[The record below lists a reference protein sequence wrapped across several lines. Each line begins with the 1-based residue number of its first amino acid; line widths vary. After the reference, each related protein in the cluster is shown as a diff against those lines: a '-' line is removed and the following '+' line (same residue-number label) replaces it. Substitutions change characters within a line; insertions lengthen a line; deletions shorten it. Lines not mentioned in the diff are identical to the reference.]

1 MKITKIYVIYA
12 EDLIPNDYFVD
23 IKVKR
28 GREVRYYKEALRFRV
43 VSDVTER
50 YQ

>member
-1 MKITKIYVIYA
+1 MIYA
-12 EDLIPNDYFVD
+12 EDLIPNDYYVD

-28 GREVRYYKEALRFRV
+28 GRETRYYKEVLRFKV